1 MGKYCR
7 IWIPFFFIALFS
19 FRRILHKTQSRVESA
34 LDGKNDKR
42 QRQRIVILAGPHKT
56 ASSSIQGN
64 FYSWTSIEPKK
75 IKEWAWPVPPEVEE
89 YCIEEREFMHY
100 KGFIPLIMALLEGK
114 LHNPI
119 FDEYDCKE
127 VISFYKKEFERVWR
141 DSYNLVI
148 GTESLDNL
156 FSHSYKGQKVLNKL
170 LRVLPLKKN
179 KDPDDEIENEEESW
193 KAAESDLTVVVN
205 YRAPRIDHLISLW
218 HQCCAKDGVTF
229 KKFLTSNVDRN
240 SDRLHPLNSIGLANV
255 FLKRGLKTVLVD
267 LSGVLDKGYDVS
279 NVMACDILGEDCTDS
294 KQLISA
300 QGEAPKLKNVFQGN
314 YTMGGITD
322 EQLHRMDTVLR
333 KHDCNFQHVLENE
346 NLKILYPFELDHIM
360 AECVEEEKSADYLK
374 NHDKLAEE
382 LINIAKD

>member
-1 MGKYCR
+1 
-7 IWIPFFFIALFS
+7 
-19 FRRILHKTQSRVESA
+19 
-34 LDGKNDKR
+34 
-42 QRQRIVILAGPHKT
+42 
-56 ASSSIQGN
+56 
-64 FYSWTSIEPKK
+64 
-75 IKEWAWPVPPEVEE
+75 
-89 YCIEEREFMHY
+89 MHY

-119 FDEYDCKE
+119 FDEYNCKE

-156 FSHSYKGQKVLNKL
+156 FSHNYKGQKVLNKL

-179 KDPDDEIENEEESW
+179 KDPDDGNENEEESW

-229 KKFLTSNVDRN
+229 KKFLTSNVDKN

-279 NVMACDILGEDCTDS
+279 NVLACDILGEDCTDS

-322 EQLHRMDTVLR
+322 EQLHRMDIVLR
-333 KHDCNFQHVLENE
+333 KYDCNFQHVLENE

-360 AECVEEEKSADYLK
+360 AECVEEEKSAEYLK

-382 LINIAKD
+382 LIQIAKD